1 MQKLN
6 ILNNRK
12 IKIFQLNN
20 NIMKMNNKY
29 KLLIKIMKMN
39 NRKIKE
45 FIKENNNKN
54 NVNVI
59 NNN

>member
-1 MQKLN
+1 
-6 ILNNRK
+6 
-12 IKIFQLNN
+12 
-20 NIMKMNNKY
+20 MKMNNKY